1 MGEAWVLFSLV
12 VGSRIACF
20 STNRRLLRQ
29 FEPSLRGRR
38 TDTHKIKERTQ
49 VSVHVYEKGWK
60 EEETAGGRRK
70 GKSLLF
76 SPSSLWSPSSGVSTT
91 LKQLN
96 SKTS

>member
-38 TDTHKIKERTQ
+38 TNTHKIKERTQ
-49 VSVHVYEKGWK
+49 VSIHVYEKEGWK
-60 EEETAGGRRK
+60 EEETAGEGRGK
-70 GKSLLF
+70 GEEKVFFSRALF
-76 SPSSLWSPSSGVSTT
+76 ALVPHRREFPRL
-91 LKQLN
+91 
-96 SKTS
+96 